1 MRPMNKGPGLEPH
14 PPSLSGQGAALATGQ
29 RLAAVLSLRGWGSRR
44 EERAPLSGHKP
55 QVHGGSAQLASRCIP
70 YFQSYS
76 TFPGITSF
84 CLI

>member
-44 EERAPLSGHKP
+44 EERATSQWSQAPRSWRQRSACQQVYSLLSK
-55 QVHGGSAQLASRCIP
+55 L
-70 YFQSYS
+70 
-76 TFPGITSF
+76 
-84 CLI
+84 